1 MAGIKIE
8 SGSNT
13 AGSPNVDANYNLNVN
28 LPTTNSQ
35 AGFVSP
41 TYLQD
46 AGAITGSKLFRNPE
60 VSYDSRIA
68 VGTDTLSALYNFT
81 ATAQNTGDFKYVSS
95 TMTCTQSSG
104 FLNLN
109 AISSNASGNYTYMQ
123 GWKYF
128 SQLGPG
134 DIKVEFT
141 GAVSAAVPAN
151 QILEAGLF
159 IGTAGVAPA
168 DGVFFRLTDAGL
180 RGYVSYS
187 GTETP
192 TGVIAASITPNIVAK
207 FKIIIGQR
215 QVSFWVDDVLGG
227 IINTPSGNPTPYA
240 WLNLP
245 ICMMMRNSGVVT
257 GGYITRIGTINV
269 SQLDLAV
276 NKPWPMQ
283 KSLQGDAYQ
292 GQDGDTMG
300 PSCILTNAATA
311 AAAALVNATAAAQF
325 TGLGG
330 LAQVLPTLTAGTDGI
345 LFSYLN
351 PVGSVTQPPK
361 TLIVTGVHISSGVT
375 TVLTGGPLVL
385 AYSVAYGSSSVTLAT
400 ASETASFTSGTVKL
414 HRRVPLGI
422 QNYVAA
428 AAVGVG
434 APDVIRGF
442 YSPIVV
448 HPGEY
453 FNIVC
458 RNLGT
463 VTTLGAVAI
472 MATVDHFYE

>member
-1 MAGIKIE
+1 MAGIKLE

-28 LPTTNSQ
+28 LPVVQSQ

-46 AGAITGSKLFRNPE
+46 AGAIVGSKLFRTPE
-60 VSYDSRIA
+60 VSYDSRLS
-68 VGTDTLSALYNFT
+68 VGMDTLSALYNFT
-81 ATAQNTGDFKYVSS
+81 TTAQNTGDFKYTAA
-95 TMTCTQSSG
+95 TMAATQSSG

-109 AISSNASGNYTYMQ
+109 SGLATGSGNYAYMQ

-128 SQLGPG
+128 SQLGDG
-134 DIKVEFT
+134 DLHIEFT

-159 IGTAGVAPA
+159 LGTAGVAPA

-192 TGVIAASITPNIVAK
+192 TGVIAATITPNTVAK
-207 FKIIIGQR
+207 FKIVVGQR
-215 QVSFWVDDVLGG
+215 QVTFWVDDLLGG
-227 IINTPSGNPTPYA
+227 AINTPSGNPTPYA

-245 ICMMMRNSGVVT
+245 VCMSMRNSGVVT
-257 GGYITRIGTINV
+257 GGFVTKIGTIHV
-269 SQLDLAV
+269 AQTDLSV

-283 KSLQGDAYQ
+283 KALQGDAYQ

-300 PSCILTNAATA
+300 PSCIYTNTATA

-375 TVLTGGPLVL
+375 TILAGGPLVL
-385 AYSVAYGSSSVTLAT
+385 AYGIAFGSSAVTLAT

-422 QNYVAA
+422 QNYLVTS
-428 AAVGVG
+428 AVGVG
-434 APDVIRGF
+434 AADLVRNF
-442 YSPIVV
+442 DSPIVV

-463 VTTLGAVAI
+463 VTTTGAVAI

>member
-1 MAGIKIE
+1 LRVPG
-8 SGSNT
+8 
-13 AGSPNVDANYNLNVN
+13 
-28 LPTTNSQ
+28 
-35 AGFVSP
+35 
-41 TYLQD
+41 
-46 AGAITGSKLFRNPE
+46 
-60 VSYDSRIA
+60 VSYDGRLS
-68 VGTDTLSALYNFT
+68 VGLDTLSALYNFT
-81 ATAQNTGDFKYVSS
+81 NTAQNTGDFKYLSS

-109 AISSNASGNYTYMQ
+109 AISSTASGNYTSMQ
-123 GWKYF
+123 TWKYF
-128 SQLGPG
+128 TQLGDG
-134 DIKVEFT
+134 DLHVEFT

-151 QILEAGLF
+151 QVLEAGLF
-159 IGTAGVAPA
+159 LAVAGATAPA
-168 DGVFFRLTDAGL
+168 DGAFFRLTDSGL
-180 RGYVSYS
+180 RGYVTYS

-192 TGVIAASITPNIVAK
+192 TGVLAASITPNSVAK

-215 QVSFWVDDVLGG
+215 QVLFYINDVLGG
-227 IINTPSGNPTPYA
+227 SIDTPAGNPTPYA

-245 ICMMMRNSGVVT
+245 VCMAMRNTGVVT
-257 GGYITRIGTINV
+257 GPFITRVGGIHV
-269 SQLDLAV
+269 SQTDLNTGKSWAT
-276 NKPWPMQ
+276 Q
-283 KSLQGDAYQ
+283 KALQGDARQ
-292 GQDGDTMG
+292 GQDGDTQG
-300 PSCILTNAATA
+300 PTCIYTNAATA

-351 PVGSVTQPPK
+351 PIGSVTQPPK
-361 TLIVTGVHISSGVT
+361 TLVVTGVSISSGVT

-385 AYSVAYGSSSVTLAT
+385 AFGVAFGSSALTLAT
-400 ASETASFTSGTVKL
+400 AAETASFTSGTVKL

-422 QNYVAA
+422 QTYPVT

-434 APDVIRGF
+434 AIDIVRMF
-442 YSPIVV
+442 DSPIVV
-448 HPGEY
+448 NPGEY

-472 MATVDHFYE
+472 MASVDHYYE